1 MTMKLLVERVDAS
14 HNLFEMVDGEKQYYI
29 EGPCIQADVTNRNG
43 RMYEKGVIK
52 PEVDRYIREE
62 MQQNRAVGELNHPA
76 DDPRINYERATH
88 KFIEL
93 REEGSNWIGK
103 AIVNKKGLG
112 ETITGL
118 MDIGVQMGISSRA
131 LGSVKKRNGVA
142 YVQNDFRLITPGD
155 IVSDPSAPDAYLTN
169 LMEGKEWVWG
179 SNGELMERSD
189 EIKDL
194 VNTAVKKKQLNE
206 EGMTRLFHYILSK
219 I

>member
-1 MTMKLLVERVDAS
+1 MMKLLVEQVVDS
-14 HNLFEMVDGEKQYYI
+14 RNLFETVDGEKQYYI
-29 EGPCIQADVTNRNG
+29 EGPCIQADVQNRNG
-43 RMYEKGVIK
+43 RIYEKGIVK
-52 PEVDRYIREE
+52 PEVDRYIRED
-62 MQQNRAVGELNHPA
+62 MQMNRAVGELNHPA
-76 DDPRINYERATH
+76 DDPRINYERVTH
-88 KFIEL
+88 RFIEL

-131 LGSVKKRNGVA
+131 LGSVKKKNGIA
-142 YVQNDFRLITPGD
+142 YVQNDFRLISPGD
-155 IVSDPSAPDAYLTN
+155 IVSDPSAPDAYLSN

-179 SNGELMERSD
+179 SNGELMERSN

>member
-1 MTMKLLVERVDAS
+1 MKLLVERIEDTR
-14 HNLFEMVDGEKQYYI
+14 NLFEEVDGEKQYYI
-29 EGPCIQADVTNRNG
+29 EGPCIQCDVKNRNL
-43 RMYEKGVIK
+43 RMYQKEIVK
-52 PEVDRYIREE
+52 PEIDRYIREE
-62 MQQNRAVGELNHPA
+62 LRLNRAVGELNHPSE
-76 DDPRINYERATH
+76 DPRINYERATH

-103 AIVNKKGLG
+103 AIVQKNGLG
-112 ETITGL
+112 ATITGL

-131 LGSVKKRNGVA
+131 LGSVKKRDGIA

-179 SNGELMERSD
+179 ENGQLMERSN

-194 VNTAVKKKQLNE
+194 VNTAAKKKQLNE

>member
-1 MTMKLLVERVDAS
+1 MKLLVEQVENM
-14 HNLFEMVDGEKQYYI
+14 HNLFEEVEGVKQYYI
-29 EGPCIQADVTNRNG
+29 EGPCIQADVQNRNG
-43 RMYEKGVIK
+43 RIYEKSVIK
-52 PEVDRYIREE
+52 PEIDRYIRED
-62 MQQNRAVGELNHPA
+62 MAKNRAVGELNHPA
-76 DDPRINYERATH
+76 EDPRINYERATH
-88 KFIEL
+88 RFVEL

-103 AIVNKKGLG
+103 AIVQKRGLG
-112 ETITGL
+112 STITGL

-131 LGSVKKRNGVA
+131 LGSVKKKGGIS

-169 LMEGKEWVWG
+169 LMENKEWVWG
-179 SNGELMERSD
+179 ENGELMERAN

-194 VNTAVKKKQLNE
+194 VNNQAKAKQLNE

>member
-1 MTMKLLVERVDAS
+1 MKLLVERVEDTR
-14 HNLFEMVDGEKQYYI
+14 NLVEEFNGEKQYYI
-29 EGPCIQADVTNRNG
+29 EGPCIQADVKNRNG
-43 RMYEKGVIK
+43 RIYDKAVIK

-62 MQQNRAVGELNHPA
+62 LQKNRAVGELNHPA

-88 KFIEL
+88 KFVEL

-103 AIVNKKGLG
+103 AIVQRNGLG
-112 ETITGL
+112 ATITGL

-131 LGSVKKRNGVA
+131 VGSVKKKNGISF
-142 YVQNDFRLITPGD
+142 VQNDFHLITPGD

-179 SNGELMERSD
+179 GNGELLERSD
-189 EIKDL
+189 EIVDL
-194 VNTAVKKKQLNE
+194 VNNQAKKKQLNE
-206 EGMTRLFHYILSK
+206 EGMQRLFNYILSQ

>member
-1 MTMKLLVERVDAS
+1 MKLLVESIKDTL
-14 HNLFEMVDGEKQYYI
+14 NLFEMIDGEKQYYI
-29 EGPCIQADVTNRNG
+29 EGPCIQADVQNRNG
-43 RMYEKGVIK
+43 RIYEKAVIK

-62 MQQNRAVGELNHPA
+62 LQQGRAVGELNHPEK
-76 DDPRINYERATH
+76 DPRINYERATH
-88 KFIEL
+88 RFVEL

-103 AIVNKKGLG
+103 AIVQKKGLG
-112 ETITGL
+112 STITGL

-131 LGSVKKRNGVA
+131 LGSVKKKGNIL

-179 SNGELMERSD
+179 ENGELMERSN
-189 EIKDL
+189 EIKDI
-194 VNTAVKKKQLNE
+194 VNTTVKKKQLNE